1 MRKEDFYLAVIHL
14 VFYVVVVKKL
24 INIQTGNDIIIS
36 LIVKNRYL
44 KTN

>member
-1 MRKEDFYLAVIHL
+1 MRKEDFYLAVIYV

-36 LIVKNRYL
+36 LIVKIRYL